1 MLNVAEQIKQAR
13 PVPEKVWTKVKPNP
27 SDPSDTGAESF
38 RHPSGIL
45 PEAEESFRKGAL
57 LDEDADGKA
66 RRVIDS
72 LAAVIVAE
80 QMRGRLAWDAD
91 AKVWHTWKGTH
102 WEPQPTGHVA
112 DRLLADAVHVG
123 TDPIGYRLNY
133 LQGITQIIQRR
144 GLLPPAE
151 IPDNLVPFLNGLLDP
166 HTRTLRSATPACA
179 ADWVLPHR
187 YDPKAQC
194 PTIKKWLK
202 DSVEGDAE
210 TVELLR
216 AWLAALLRGIALQ
229 RFLMLLGRGGSGKG
243 TFQRLVT
250 ALVGIRNTAISTLG
264 NLEENR
270 FEVAKLYGK
279 RLCMINEAGRHGGAL
294 NMLKAVTGGDH
305 LPLERKHVQQSGSF
319 VFSGLV
325 LLATN
330 EDMQSSDSTSGL
342 ERRRLTVR
350 FPRIVTPED
359 RAAWEAR
366 GGEEAVL
373 HAEIPGLV
381 NWLLELTPTQIRERI
396 EKPPARVL
404 ADNLLSMAAGNSV
417 ADWMLEC
424 CAFDPKSATQIGV
437 KREIKTGSEVFFENA
452 RSWLY
457 PSYLTH
463 AKESGRQHPVSIR
476 KFQSTVVDIG
486 QTLGHTLLHMR
497 HPNTRAYSIKG
508 LRLLKTG
515 ETPPNPSGT
524 GSIPEP
530 SGIDNPLKR
539 MNRKDNAQLYPDN
552 SDAHETTQPDDDGED
567 RV

>member
-1 MLNVAEQIKQAR
+1 
-13 PVPEKVWTKVKPNP
+13 
-27 SDPSDTGAESF
+27 
-38 RHPSGIL
+38 
-45 PEAEESFRKGAL
+45 L
-57 LDEDADGKA
+57 LDENKDKTL

-72 LAAVIVAE
+72 LAAVIVADAASG
-80 QMRGRLAWDAD
+80 MLAWDAD
-91 AKVWHTWKGTH
+91 ASSWHTWKGTH
-102 WEPQPTGHVA
+102 WDPQTNGHFA
-112 DRLLADAVHVG
+112 ERLIADAVHEG
-123 TDPIGYRLNY
+123 TDPLGYRLAY

-144 GLLPPAE
+144 GLLPTAK

-166 HTRTLRSATPACA
+166 NRGTLTPATPTCA

-187 YDPKAQC
+187 YDKTAQC
-194 PTIKKWLK
+194 PTIKKWLL
-202 DSVEGDAE
+202 DSVEGDKE

-279 RLCMINEAGRHGGAL
+279 RLCMINEAGKHGGAL
-294 NMLKAVTGGDH
+294 NMLKAITGGDH

-319 VFSGLV
+319 VFGGLV

-350 FPRIVTPED
+350 FPRVVTPEE
-359 RAAWEAR
+359 RAAWEAK

-381 NWLLELTPTQIRERI
+381 NWLLELSPAEIRSRI
-396 EKPPARVL
+396 EKPPARVV
-404 ADNLLSMAAGNSV
+404 ADNLLGMAAGNSV

-424 CAFDPKSATQIGV
+424 CAFDPVAISQIGV
-437 KREIKTGSEVFFENA
+437 RREIKTGSEAYFEN
-452 RSWLY
+452 SKTWLY
-457 PSYLTH
+457 ASYLTH
-463 AKESGRQHPVSIR
+463 ARETGRNHPVSIK

-486 QTLGHTLLHMR
+486 QTLGHALMHMR
-497 HPNTRAYSIKG
+497 DPKSRAYSIKG
-508 LRLLKTG
+508 LRLLRDG
-515 ETPPNPSGT
+515 ETLDHPSGT
-524 GSIPEP
+524 GRIAEP
-530 SGIDNPLKR
+530 SGRDNPLKR
-539 MNRKDNAQLYPDN
+539 NDRKDSADIYSNNFAD
-552 SDAHETTQPDDDGED
+552 DAEAF
-567 RV
+567 